1 MYIFFQKK
9 AIKMNLSIDR
19 LIFLVYITISL
30 KLIGLDAVYV
40 GCLRSQ
46 LIIKINHPLISV
58 HCDQARNVFPKTLRE
73 KLTTWKQYRS

>member
-1 MYIFFQKK
+1 
-9 AIKMNLSIDR
+9 MNLTIDR

-30 KLIGLDAVYV
+30 KLIGLNAVYV

-46 LIIKINHPLISV
+46 SVIKINHPLVSF

-73 KLTTWKQYRS
+73 KLTTWM